1 MVEPGA
7 PGQIPPGKGKPKDQ
21 GVPKDK
27 GILPGQGVPPDKGV
41 PRGSA
46 SLPVAG
52 AHRVKGAPG
61 QVDRGQEGQ
70 LDKTA
75 ENPWA
80 PTPDT
85 VFTEEVDKLV
95 PPSRPLP
102 PAPAAKK

>member
-1 MVEPGA
+1 MVEPGT
-7 PGQIPPGKGKPKDQ
+7 PGQ
-21 GVPKDK
+21 VPKDK
-27 GILPGQGVPPDKGV
+27 GKPKEAGVPRAQGVLPGKGIPPDKGV
-41 PRGSA
+41 PRGQA

-61 QVDRGQEGQ
+61 QVDRGEPGQ

-85 VFTEEVDKLV
+85 VFTEDVDKLV
-95 PPSRPLP
+95 PASRPEVVDTTP
-102 PAPAAKK
+102 KK